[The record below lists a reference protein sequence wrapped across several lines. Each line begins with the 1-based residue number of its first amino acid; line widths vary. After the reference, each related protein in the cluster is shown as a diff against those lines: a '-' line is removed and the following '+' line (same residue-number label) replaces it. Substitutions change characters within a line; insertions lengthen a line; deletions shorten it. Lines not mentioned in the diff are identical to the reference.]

1 MASDQL
7 EVVIEMLRNAPD
19 IIGGSS
25 VEKMREAMEAMTTV
39 LPPPDGTE
47 LEAVEASGVP
57 CEWTSAPG
65 TDPGR
70 VLLYLHGS
78 RHRPGTRAALP
89 PRGGAT

>member
-1 MASDQL
+1 
-7 EVVIEMLRNAPD
+7 MLRNAPD

-47 LEAVEASGVP
+47 LEAVEASGVS
-57 CEWTSAPG
+57 CEWTSTPS

-70 VLLYLHGS
+70 VLLYLHG
-78 RHRPGTRAALP
+78 
-89 PRGGAT
+89 GGAT